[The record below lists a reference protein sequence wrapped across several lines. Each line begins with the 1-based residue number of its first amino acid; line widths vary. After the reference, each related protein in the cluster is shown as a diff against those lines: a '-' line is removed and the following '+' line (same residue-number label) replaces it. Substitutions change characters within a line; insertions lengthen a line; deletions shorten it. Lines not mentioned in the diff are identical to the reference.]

1 MSLGLFQVDKRAQQ
15 LRKLTKVSRALT
27 YAVSLEEVLDLTV
40 ERAAELLDAPR
51 SVLMLTNN
59 EGLLSVRAS
68 FGLDPDA
75 PSDFQ
80 EPLHDSLITRLK
92 ALLGTTDKE
101 QFLGVPLVVAGEVTG
116 LLAVAMRASTSQ
128 PEEDEWLL
136 SALADQAAVALEKT
150 RLDETAEFRERLIG
164 IVSHD
169 LRGPVSVIKMA
180 ATLLRRWEQLD
191 PRVVDKTVSRI
202 LSSADRVSAMI
213 HDLLDFTQARLGGSI
228 PLGRKPGDLHAIVR
242 QVVEELQVA
251 HPDRRFDLQHEGD
264 AQGSWD
270 AGRMAQVTGNLLSNA
285 VNYSPAGSV
294 VRVSTRNEAGAVV
307 LLIQN
312 EGPPIRPDLLPNL
325 FEPMQRASAELNNA
339 NRSVGLGLYIV
350 KHVVEAH
357 GGTVSVRSELGTGT
371 ELRVRLPLETGFKA
385 PFGVA

>member
-1 MSLGLFQVDKRAQQ
+1 MTLSAFQVDKRSLQ
-15 LRKLTKVSRALT
+15 LRKLTKMSRALT

-51 SVLMLTNN
+51 AVLMLTNN
-59 EGLLSVRAS
+59 EGLLSVHAS

-75 PSDFQ
+75 QSNFH
-80 EPLHDSLITRLK
+80 EPLQESLISRLMV
-92 ALLGTTDKE
+92 LLGTTDKE

-116 LLAVAMRASTSQ
+116 LLAVAMQSSSLQ
-128 PEEDEWLL
+128 PEDDEWLL

-169 LRGPVSVIKMA
+169 LRNPVSVIKMA

-191 PRVVDKTVSRI
+191 PRAVDQIVTRI
-202 LSSADRVSAMI
+202 LTSADRVSAMI

-242 QVVEELQVA
+242 QVVEELELA
-251 HPDRRFDLQHEGD
+251 HPDRTFDLQHEGD
-264 AQGSWD
+264 ARGSWD
-270 AGRMAQVTGNLLSNA
+270 AGRMAQVVGNLLSNA
-285 VNYSPAGSV
+285 IAYSPAGSV
-294 VRVSTRNEAGAVV
+294 VRVSSRREGDAVV
-307 LLIQN
+307 LVIQN
-312 EGPPIRPDLLPNL
+312 EGAPIRPDLLPNL

-339 NRSVGLGLYIV
+339 SRSVGLGLYIV

-357 GGTVSVRSELGTGT
+357 GGSVGVRSELGMGT
-371 ELRVRLPLETGFKA
+371 ELRVRLPLE
-385 PFGVA
+385 V

>member
-1 MSLGLFQVDKRAQQ
+1 MALGIFQVDKRSLQ
-15 LRKLTKVSRALT
+15 LRKLTEVSRALT

-75 PSDFQ
+75 QSDFH
-80 EPLHDSLITRLK
+80 EPLQETLISRLQV
-92 ALLGTTDKE
+92 LLGTTEKE

-116 LLAVAMRASTSQ
+116 LLAVAMKTSSSQ
-128 PEEDEWLL
+128 PEDDEWLL

-169 LRGPVSVIKMA
+169 LRNPVSVIKMA
-180 ATLLRRWEQLD
+180 ATLLRRWEQLE
-191 PRVVDKTVSRI
+191 PRAVDKIIARI
-202 LSSADRVSAMI
+202 HTSADRVSAMI

-228 PLGRKPGDLHAIVR
+228 PLGRKPGDLHSIVR
-242 QVVEELQVA
+242 QVVEELELA
-251 HPDRRFDLQHEGD
+251 HPDRAFDLQHEGD
-264 AQGSWD
+264 ARGLWD
-270 AGRMAQVTGNLLSNA
+270 ADRMAQVVGNLLSNA
-285 VNYSPAGSV
+285 ITYSPAGSV
-294 VRVSTRNEAGAVV
+294 VRVSTRNEEGAAVLVV
-307 LLIQN
+307 QN
-312 EGPPIRPDLLPNL
+312 EGAPIRPDLLPHL

-357 GGTVSVRSELGTGT
+357 GGSVGVRSEPGTGT
-371 ELRVRLPLETGFKA
+371 ELRVRLPL
-385 PFGVA
+385 

>member
-1 MSLGLFQVDKRAQQ
+1 MTLSAFQDDKRSLQ
-15 LRKLTKVSRALT
+15 LRKLTKMSRALT

-51 SVLMLTNN
+51 AVLMMSNS
-59 EGLLSVRAS
+59 EGQLSVHAS

-75 PSDFQ
+75 QSHFH
-80 EPLHDSLITRLK
+80 EPLQESLISRLMV
-92 ALLGTTDKE
+92 LLGTTEKE

-116 LLAVAMRASTSQ
+116 LLAVALQTSSLQ
-128 PEEDEWLL
+128 PEDDEWLL

-164 IVSHD
+164 MVSHD
-169 LRGPVSVIKMA
+169 LRNPVSVIKMA

-191 PRVVDKTVSRI
+191 PRAVDQIVTRI
-202 LSSADRVSAMI
+202 HTSADRVSAMI

-242 QVVEELQVA
+242 QVVEELELA
-251 HPDRRFDLQHEGD
+251 HPDRTFALQHEGD

-270 AGRMAQVTGNLLSNA
+270 AGRMAQVVGNLLSNA
-285 VNYSPAGSV
+285 ITYSPAGSV
-294 VRVSTRNEAGAVV
+294 VRVSSRREGDAVV
-307 LLIQN
+307 LVIQN
-312 EGPPIRPDLLPNL
+312 EGAPIRPDLLPKL

-339 NRSVGLGLYIV
+339 SRSVGLGLYIV

-357 GGTVSVRSELGTGT
+357 GGSVGVRSEPGMGT
-371 ELRVRLPLETGFKA
+371 ELRVTLPLE
-385 PFGVA
+385 V

>member
-1 MSLGLFQVDKRAQQ
+1 MSLATFQVDKRSLQ
-15 LRKLTKVSRALT
+15 LRRLTEVSRALT

-40 ERAAELLDAPR
+40 ERAAELLEASR

-68 FGLDPDA
+68 YGLDPDA
-75 PSDFQ
+75 QSDFK
-80 EPLHDSLITRLK
+80 EPLQESLIARLK
-92 ALLGTTDKE
+92 LLLGTTDKE

-116 LLAVAMRASTSQ
+116 LLAVALQNAGSQ
-128 PEEDEWLL
+128 PEDDEWLL

-169 LRGPVSVIKMA
+169 LRNPVSVIKMA
-180 ATLLRRWEQLD
+180 ATTLRRWEQLE
-191 PRVVDKTVSRI
+191 PRAVDQIVTRI
-202 LSSADRVSAMI
+202 HTSANRVSAMI

-228 PLGRKPGDLHAIVR
+228 PLGRKPGDLHTIVR
-242 QVVEELQVA
+242 QVVEELEVA
-251 HPDRRFDLQHEGD
+251 HPDRIFDLQHEGD

-270 AGRMAQVTGNLLSNA
+270 ADRMAQVVGNLLSNA
-285 VNYSPAGSV
+285 VTYSPENSV
-294 VRVSTRNEAGAVV
+294 VRVSTRNEDGAVV
-307 LLIQN
+307 LVIRN
-312 EGPPIRPDLLPNL
+312 EGLPIPAELLPKL

-357 GGTVSVRSELGTGT
+357 GGSVGVRSELGMGT
-371 ELRVRLPLETGFKA
+371 ELRVRLPLE
-385 PFGVA
+385 V